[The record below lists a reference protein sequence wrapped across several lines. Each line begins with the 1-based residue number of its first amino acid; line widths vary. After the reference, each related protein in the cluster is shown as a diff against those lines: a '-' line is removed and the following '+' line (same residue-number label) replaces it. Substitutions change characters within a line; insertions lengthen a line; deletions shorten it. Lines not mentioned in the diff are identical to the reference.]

1 MVNEIHH
8 SHENI
13 NTRNTSLMIIRR
25 IYEQFSYNP
34 KIFPVLTGS
43 WGIEAVSGEILTDH
57 QDIDINIFYPVG
69 LSTDEISKKIIYS
82 LNNDYQIDQQGEV
95 KINLTPYRKL
105 ALPILEFSLIPYDS
119 VDQDNLLVR
128 INGKS
133 IQIPLTS
140 CELRTADG
148 NIIQVKTKSLEY
160 QIATWAIRIFGQPLN
175 PKRMVLNRDIEH
187 LKVLMSHNYDE
198 EKLFF
203 WIRNHPQFDASEEDL
218 SKIVT
223 DLKTKI

>member
-8 SHENI
+8 SQENI
-13 NTRNTSLMIIRR
+13 NKRNTSLMIIRR
-25 IYEQFSYNP
+25 IYEQFSSNP

-57 QDIDINIFYPVG
+57 QDIDINVFYPVG
-69 LSTDEISKKIIYS
+69 LSTDEILKIIYS

-95 KINLTPYRKL
+95 KINLRPYRKL

-119 VDQDNLLVR
+119 VDQDNLSVR

-133 IQIPLTS
+133 IQMPLTS
-140 CELRTADG
+140 CGLKTVER
-148 NIIQVKTKSLEY
+148 NIIQVKAKSLEY

-175 PKRMVLNRDIEH
+175 PKRMVLDRDIEH
-187 LKVLMSHNYDE
+187 LGVLMSHGYDE

-203 WIRNHPQFDASEEDL
+203 WIKNHPQFDGSEEDL